1 MTAMLLN
8 TRMDIKEIRRIN
20 LNNLLK
26 DYRTVREFA
35 TLTGSSEVHIS
46 QMKTGSRSMGDVVA
60 RRIEASVGK
69 EHGWMDSLHDVEVVG
84 QPSEAPCNVSQDILD
99 LAMSLAS
106 QPPENIDALRAALTL
121 ARIKVDIPSN
131 VVQLPNEAM
140 VVTDP
145 KEKHLINGFR
155 SVNAIGQQMID
166 TVVRA
171 AKDSYPIQ
179 QQTTKERQNNN
190 H

>member
-46 QMKTGSRSMGDVVA
+46 QMKTGSRAMGDAVA
-60 RRIEASVGK
+60 RRIETTLGK
-69 EHGWMDSLHDVEVVG
+69 EHGWMDSIHDVESAG
-84 QPSEAPCNVSQDILD
+84 QAGEMPGNVSQDIID
-99 LAMSLAS
+99 LAMTLAS
-106 QPPENIDALRAALTL
+106 QPQENIDALKAALTL
-121 ARIKVDIPSN
+121 ARIKVDLPAN

-140 VVTDP
+140 IITDP
-145 KEKHLINGFR
+145 KEKSLINGFR

-171 AKDSYPIQ
+171 AKDSYPA
-179 QQTTKERQNNN
+179 QQTTKDRQKN
-190 H
+190 HNH